1 MAGSTGPNIVKNK
14 LVMYLDPIN
23 TKSYISGSNYFYD
36 LTSSDMDFTILNNPL
51 YIDGS
56 LKYDGINNV
65 IERQIPP
72 STNLDVGSDGA
83 FSFGGWVKTES
94 ATSYR
99 WFIIGSFSWTFNIQN
114 DIITIR
120 FTSRN
125 VINFNVTYTHDVWIN
140 WLAVV
145 DKPNNTIILYKNGE
159 QIDIS
164 TNAISTGGIG
174 TLNSAIGEFSN
185 STNKFKG
192 TIGPVYYY
200 AKALTAAEIL
210 QNYNAQKTRFGLS

>member
-14 LVMYLDPIN
+14 LVMYLDPNN

-36 LTSSDMDFTILNNPL
+36 LTSSDMDFTIQNSPL

-65 IERQIPP
+65 VDRLISP
-72 STNLDVGSDGA
+72 STNLDVGTDGA

-94 ATSYR
+94 STSYR
-99 WFIIGSFSWTFNIQN
+99 WLILGAFSWTFNIQSN
-114 DIITIR
+114 IITIR
-120 FTSRN
+120 YISRN
-125 VINFNVTYTHDVWIN
+125 VINFNVTYTHDVWVN
-140 WLAVV
+140 WFAVV

-164 TNAISTGGIG
+164 NSATATGAIG
-174 TLNSAIGEFSN
+174 TGNSSIGEFSN

-200 AKALTAAEIL
+200 AKALTAAEIQ
-210 QNYNAQKTRFGLS
+210 QNYNAQKSRFGL